1 MENLSLSKTHQRKEL
16 SMNFILDTIK
26 GAVIGI
32 ANVIPGVSGGT
43 MAVSMGIYNRLISSI
58 THLFRDFKKSAA
70 TLIPVLLGAAIGI
83 VGFSYAIEYLLA
95 NQPLPTCLTFLGL
108 ILGGIPVLVKD
119 MMAGIKKSRSGKL
132 TVVNALAFLVL
143 FAFAVILPLLQGSD
157 DTLSVLVPS
166 PGTMILLLFMGIIA
180 AATMVIPGVSGSMIL
195 MILGYYYGVINSITT
210 FMDGLRAGDFA
221 VILSQC
227 KILIPFGIGVVFGIF
242 LISRIIE
249 YLFEKHPVS
258 TYAAIL
264 GLILS
269 SPFGIFYSTGALT
282 SFTLPGF
289 LIGIIL
295 FLAGGFLTWYM
306 GKKHA

>member
-1 MENLSLSKTHQRKEL
+1 M
-16 SMNFILDTIK
+16 MNFILDTIK

-70 TLIPVLLGAAIGI
+70 TLIPVLLGAAVGI

-95 NQPLPTCLTFLGL
+95 NQPLPTCLNFLGL
-108 ILGGIPVLVKD
+108 ILGGVPILVKD
-119 MMAGIKKSRSGKL
+119 MSQGVKNSPSRRL
-132 TVVNALAFLVL
+132 TPINVLAFLIL
-143 FAFAVILPLLQGSD
+143 FAFAIILPLLQGND
-157 DTLSVLVPS
+157 DTLSVLNPS
-166 PGTMILLLFMGIIA
+166 LGTVILLFFMGIIA

-210 FMDGLRAGDFA
+210 FMDGLRTGDFSI
-221 VILSQC
+221 VLSQC
-227 KILIPFGIGVVFGIF
+227 KILVPFGIGAVLGIF
-242 LISRIIE
+242 LISKIIE
-249 YLFEKHPVS
+249 YLFEKHTVS

-269 SPFGIFYSTGALT
+269 SPFGIFYNTGAL
-282 SFTLPGF
+282 SHITLPGF
-289 LIGIIL
+289 SIGIVL
-295 FLAGGFLTWYM
+295 FLAGGFITWYM

>member
-1 MENLSLSKTHQRKEL
+1 
-16 SMNFILDTIK
+16 MNFILDTIK

-95 NQPLPTCLTFLGL
+95 NQPLPTCLAFLGL
-108 ILGGIPVLVKD
+108 ILGGVPVLVRS
-119 MMAGIKKSRSGKL
+119 MADGVKQSRSGRL
-132 TVVNALAFLVL
+132 TAVNVLAFALL
-143 FAFAVILPLLQGSD
+143 FAFAIVLPLLQGKD
-157 DTLSVLVPS
+157 DTLSVLDPS
-166 PGTMILLLFMGIIA
+166 FGTMILLFFMGIIA
-180 AATMVIPGVSGSMIL
+180 AATMVVPGVSGSMIL

-210 FMDGLRAGDFA
+210 FMDGLRAGDLSA
-221 VILSQC
+221 VLSQC
-227 KILIPFGIGVVFGIF
+227 RLLVPFGIGAVLGIF
-242 LISRIIE
+242 LISKIIE
-249 YLFEKHPVS
+249 YMFEKHTVS

-269 SPFGIFYSTGALT
+269 SPFGIFYNTGALAR
-282 SFTLPGF
+282 FTLPGF
-289 LIGIIL
+289 LIGIVL
-295 FLAGGFLTWYM
+295 FLAGGFVTWYM
-306 GKKHA
+306 GRKHA

>member
-1 MENLSLSKTHQRKEL
+1 
-16 SMNFILDTIK
+16 MNFILDIIK

-70 TLIPVLLGAAIGI
+70 TLIPVLLGCAIGV

-108 ILGGIPVLVKD
+108 ILGGVPVLAKD
-119 MMAGIKKSRSGKL
+119 MIKGIKKSPSGKL
-132 TVVNALAFLVL
+132 TPINILAFFIL
-143 FAFAVILPLLQGSD
+143 FIFAVILPLLQGNN
-157 DTLSVLVPS
+157 DTLSILKPS
-166 PGTMILLLFMGIIA
+166 FSTTILLFFMGIIT
-180 AATMVIPGVSGSMIL
+180 AATMVVPGVSGSMIL
-195 MILGYYYGVINSITT
+195 MILGYYYGIINSITT
-210 FMDGLRAGDFA
+210 FINGLRAGDLD

-227 KILIPFGIGVVFGIF
+227 KILVPFGIGAVLGIF
-242 LISRIIE
+242 LISKIIE
-249 YLFEKHPVS
+249 YLFEKHTVS

-269 SPFGIFYSTGALT
+269 SPFGIFYNTNAQAY
-282 SFTLPGF
+282 FTFPGF
-289 LIGIIL
+289 LIGIVL
-295 FLAGGFLTWYM
+295 FLAGGFATWYM
-306 GKKHA
+306 GQKHA